1 MSIRDRKG
9 DLPEQTSLV
18 TDVLNWPWPASPRIF
33 RLYDKYVD
41 REVILEAGAEK
52 WILSVGGRKREHR
65 FAPPPAR
72 ELQQKL
78 VMLTQANRSPATVQ
92 KFIASLLLNWQLYL
106 RLLEEGPSHVQDTWD
121 KAVTDHDSA
130 NAGKTILKLA
140 VKLSLGPW
148 QARHQGLVKGLD
160 TKANEARM
168 EQHGKIRRRE
178 SLVPIA
184 KQTELV
190 KVLDRRASEPNL
202 SERQAEGLAV
212 LAFAFQHGVRPVQ
225 QLSLAL
231 EHVHTYVD
239 AEGAQVC
246 LVSFHQAKQQN
257 GSAVK
262 GEMLR
267 QVMPEWARPV
277 VLLYGYARE
286 AGRTRLFSAS
296 SSQVLWAKARRVC
309 TEVGVAL
316 DCTANELRH
325 SSAQAL
331 ADAGHSRKSIQ
342 WFLGHSG
349 PDAAN
354 SYLKASRLQGSLINA
369 ALGTSKLYGAM
380 VSLAFGE
387 YVTIEELSRVD
398 EDEQIGGIIGDRLI
412 AGIGRCRT
420 KQSACAF
427 DPVVSCYGCHK
438 YIPALNP
445 PAHMEAIAGMRE
457 QVVVFHKRGDKT
469 SPAYL
474 QMMKAI
480 AGAQQALDD
489 SRRILGATHD

>member
-1 MSIRDRKG
+1 MSTRNSKSV
-9 DLPEQTSLV
+9 LPEPTSLV
-18 TDVLNWPWPASPRIF
+18 PDVLNWPWPASPRIF

-41 REVILEAGAEK
+41 KEVILEAGAER
-52 WILSVGGRKREHR
+52 WVLSVGGRKFEHQ
-65 FAPPPAR
+65 FAAAPAR

-78 VMLTQANRSPATVQ
+78 VMLTQAERSPATVQ
-92 KFIASLLLNWQLYL
+92 KFIAPLLLNWALYL
-106 RLLEEGPSHVQDTWD
+106 RLLEEGPSQVQETWD

-130 NAGKTILKLA
+130 NAGKTILKFA

-148 QARHQGLVKGLD
+148 HERHQELVKGLD
-160 TKANEARM
+160 TRANASIK

-178 SLVPIA
+178 SLVSIA

-190 KVLDRRASEPNL
+190 KVLDCRAMEPNL
-202 SERQAEGLAV
+202 SERQAEGLTA
-212 LAFAFQHGVRPVQ
+212 LAFAFQHGMRSVQ

-231 EHVHTYVD
+231 EHVHMYVEASGD
-239 AEGAQVC
+239 QVC
-246 LVSFHQAKQQN
+246 LVSFHQAKQRN
-257 GSAVK
+257 EKTVE

-267 QVMPEWARPV
+267 QVMPQWARPV
-277 VLLYGYARE
+277 ALLYDYAKD

-296 SSQVLWAKARRVC
+296 SSHELWAKARRVC
-309 TEVGVAL
+309 AELGVDL
-316 DCTANELRH
+316 DFNANKLRH

-354 SYLKASRLQGSLINA
+354 SYVKASRLQGNFINA
-369 ALGTSKLYGAM
+369 ALGASKLYDGM

-387 YVTIEELSRVD
+387 YVTVEELSRVD
-398 EDEQIGGIIGDRLI
+398 EAEQIGGIIGDRLI

-420 KQSACAF
+420 KQSACSF
-427 DPVVSCYGCHK
+427 DPVISCYGCHK

-457 QVVVFHKRGDKT
+457 QVIVFKKQGDQA
-469 SPAYL
+469 SPSYL
-474 QMMKAI
+474 QMMKAL
-480 AGAQQALDD
+480 AGAQRALDD
-489 SRRILGATHD
+489 SRRILGASHD